1 MAKHLTSD
9 QIINLLETLPQR
21 MAELTGGLTSAQL
34 QDRSV
39 PDTWSMNE
47 ILAHLRTCADVWG
60 GCIQTIVTED
70 RPVIRAV
77 NPRTWARSTN
87 YEELAFRQ
95 SFAAFTSQRTDLLAF
110 LRPLTPGQWART
122 ATVTVAGRPFER
134 TPLYYGQWLAEHE
147 RSHVKHIEH
156 MVKSRR

>member
-1 MAKHLTSD
+1 MAKQLTSD

-21 MAELTGGLTSAQL
+21 MAELTGGLTAAQL
-34 QDRSV
+34 HSRSD

-60 GCIQTIVTED
+60 GCIQSIVTED
-70 RPVIRAV
+70 RPLIRAV

-87 YEELAFRQ
+87 YEKLEFRQ
-95 SFAAFTSQRTDLLAF
+95 SFAAFASQRADLLAF
-110 LRPLTPGQWART
+110 LRHLSIDQWART

-147 RSHVKHIEH
+147 RSHVKHIER
-156 MVKSRR
+156 MVKTS

>member
-1 MAKHLTSD
+1 MAKQLASD
-9 QIINLLETLPQR
+9 QIIALLETLPQR

-34 QDRSV
+34 HDRLD

-87 YEELAFRQ
+87 YEALEFRQ
-95 SFAAFTSQRTDLLAF
+95 SFAAFAGQRADLLAF
-110 LRPLTPGQWART
+110 LRPLTPDQWART

-147 RSHVKHIEH
+147 RSHVKHIER
-156 MVKSRR
+156 MVKSSR